1 MPLLFLKWHFG
12 SPLRSCSWVF
22 IFFMIG
28 DFKSSS
34 IIHFLNSQILNRE
47 GDVPFTMVVNRKII
61 IFLTVMILF
70 LFLISCKQS
79 GDSETMTQTETEETE
94 TGDLFDDVLSGA
106 NTVDIGATEEREENS
121 EEATA
126 NDEETS
132 EEDAELDYAA
142 PECGDSLC
150 TYYETFNSCPE
161 DCDKLEDTTLYDYPS
176 FLDDPIIVVGDDAP
190 STDVITATVISTYL
204 VTYDI
209 TAETKLASEVTDL
222 TSDDL
227 ILIGNPCENSAI
239 AELLHYD
246 SESCGGVVTDMNNA
260 VIKLLV
266 YDTNEIIILTGYD
279 NGDTKDA
286 SKMLTTDGTYNL
298 NGAEEWVNLNSDG
311 DIVLYFSKN

>member
-1 MPLLFLKWHFG
+1 MRK
-12 SPLRSCSWVF
+12 CT
-22 IFFMIG
+22 MI
-28 DFKSSS
+28 
-34 IIHFLNSQILNRE
+34 
-47 GDVPFTMVVNRKII
+47 VNKKII
-61 IFLTVMILF
+61 IFLTLMIL
-70 LFLISCKQS
+70 LLLLLSCKQS
-79 GDSETMTQTETEETE
+79 GNSETTTETEETE

-106 NTVDIGATEEREENS
+106 NTADTDSINEEETEEI
-121 EEATA
+121 T
-126 NDEETS
+126 EETTDDEQEPS
-132 EEDAELDYAA
+132 DEDEGEMDYAA
-142 PECGDSLC
+142 PACNDSIC
-150 TYYETFNSCPE
+150 TYYETFSSCPE

-204 VTYDI
+204 ITHDI

-227 ILIGNPCENSAI
+227 ILIGNPCENAVI

-246 SESCGGVVTDMNNA
+246 SESCSGIVTDMNNA

-266 YDTNEIIILTGYD
+266 FENNEIIIITGYD

-298 NGAEEWVNLNSDG
+298 NGAEEWVNLDSDG